1 MYKRQLWVCLVQS
14 FQMLGYGL
22 FTPSSVYYVNE
33 SVPAG
38 DRVRGQ
44 TIMMVASNGL
54 GGVLGSLLAGQVLDR
69 WGVDRMLLFCAALC
83 AAGALL
89 AGLSLRR
96 PKAA

>member
-1 MYKRQLWVCLVQS
+1 MK
-14 FQMLGYGL
+14 MLREGL
-22 FTPSSVYYVNE
+22 DGARIPSGCAVSAIFSKSGE
-33 SVPAG
+33 RRSGEDIIKSIALMH
-38 DRVRGQ
+38 DR
-44 TIMMVASNGL
+44 SNGL
-54 GGVLGSLLAGQVLDR
+54 GGGLGSLLAGQVLDR